1 MQFDLSYVSLHSVSS
16 VAQQKYVSVPM
27 PAVSRPQSPGSLDLS
42 ILFRAPL
49 WWEGKSQIH
58 TSLQKNLSC
67 PPPSRAR
74 RFASETAELIGSLR
88 LK

>member
-42 ILFRAPL
+42 ILFRAPVMVG
-49 WWEGKSQIH
+49 GKIANPYLPSRRISAACH
-58 TSLQKNLSC
+58 HHEHVGLLQKRPN
-67 PPPSRAR
+67 
-74 RFASETAELIGSLR
+74 
-88 LK
+88 